1 MQYGGSPPFEKS
13 INYREIID
21 FSNDLKLSQPNFQY
35 DARRIASIQLSV
47 ALPCNNKFQKRNIA
61 GLLSVHF
68 YQHKSCLHHRI
79 KHSINLALFS
89 VYPNVTEYCF

>member
-35 DARRIASIQLSV
+35 NARRIASI
-47 ALPCNNKFQKRNIA
+47 
-61 GLLSVHF
+61 
-68 YQHKSCLHHRI
+68 SCF
-79 KHSINLALFS
+79 AMQQ
-89 VYPNVTEYCF
+89 